1 MCGIFGYL
9 GEKDSYK
16 IVREGL
22 DKLSYRG
29 YDSAGIVSIVDSSFV
44 ENKCVG
50 HPENLSE
57 SGPKSRLSIGHNRW
71 ATHGSP
77 TKLNSHPHFSN
88 DKKIALVH
96 NGIIENYAHLKA
108 HLQAEGFNF
117 YSETDSELIPNLIQ
131 FYSKIFP
138 LDQAIMAALKVIRGA
153 YAIVFTHIDYPNKIF
168 AARLGSP
175 VCIGKDSNGGVY
187 ISSDFGSLP
196 AEANNVITMGDNRI
210 ATVGLGGNTN
220 IVSLEGKMMK
230 AIFEKVDLESAS
242 YSLGSFD
249 HFLEKEIF
257 EQADYIRNALT
268 GRVGSDD
275 IKIGGIVNSIDNILE
290 AEEIIYTGCGSAF
303 LAAQIGAFAME
314 TIARKRVRVIPAGEL
329 KYYNAVVNKKTV
341 LIAVSQSGETA
352 DTIGCIKAFKKHGA
366 HTIGIINVPNSTI
379 SKMVDSGTYIRAGK
393 EVSVASTKAVMNQIV
408 AMVSIAGMIGSKR
421 DFSAVSYEKFI
432 TELKNI
438 PSKIEKI
445 TSNTENI
452 KNISKNYS
460 KYDNM
465 LFIGRGMN
473 EMVAKEAALKV
484 KEISYIHAEGYSAAE
499 LKHGPL
505 ALICPEMPTVAIVQS
520 GPMEEKMISN
530 IREVKARSGI
540 VIGIIEENCSD
551 ELKNILD
558 EVIEV
563 PQCSSESLKPMVSLV
578 PCQLMAYYLAAER
591 GCSVDMP
598 RNLAKSVSVE

>member
-9 GEKDSYK
+9 GTKDSYK

-22 DKLSYRG
+22 EKLSYRG
-29 YDSAGIVSIVDSSFV
+29 YDSAGIVSVGGPGFI

-50 HPENLSE
+50 HPEKLSE
-57 SGPKSRLSIGHNRW
+57 SGPKSKLSIGHNRW

-88 DKKIALVH
+88 DRKIALVH

-108 HLQAEGFNF
+108 HLQAEGFVF

-131 FYSKIFP
+131 FYSKVLP

-153 YAIVFTHIDYPNKIF
+153 YAIVFVHIDWPNKIF

-175 VCIGKDSNGGVY
+175 VCIGKDSDGGIY

-196 AEANNVITMGDNRI
+196 SEANNVITMGDNRI
-210 ATVGLGGNTN
+210 ATVEFGGGTN
-220 IVSLEGKMMK
+220 IASLDGEMME
-230 AIFEKVDLESAS
+230 AVFEKVDLEVAS
-242 YSLGSFD
+242 YSLGSFN

-275 IKIGGIVNSIDNILE
+275 IKIGGIANSVDNILN

-314 TIARKRVRVIPAGEL
+314 TIARKRVRAIPAGEL
-329 KYYNAVVNKKTV
+329 KYYNAVVNDKTV

-408 AMVSIAGMIGSKR
+408 AMVSIAGMIGSKK
-421 DFSAVSYEKFI
+421 DFSALSYERFI
-432 TELKNI
+432 SELKSI
-438 PSKIEKI
+438 PSKVEKI
-445 TSNTENI
+445 TSD
-452 KNISKNYS
+452 ISKIKDISKIYS

-505 ALICPEMPTVAIVQS
+505 ALITPDMPTVAIVQS

-530 IREVKARSGI
+530 IREVKARGGI
-540 VIGIIEENCSD
+540 VIGIVEDSCSK

-558 EVIEV
+558 NIIEV
-563 PQCSSESLKPMVSLV
+563 PSCLNESLKPMVFLV
-578 PCQLMAYYLAAER
+578 PCQLLAYYLAVHR
-591 GCSVDMP
+591 GCDVDMP

>member
-9 GEKDSYK
+9 GDKDSYK

-22 DKLSYRG
+22 EKLSYRG
-29 YDSAGIVSIVDSSFV
+29 YDSAGIVSLTDMGLV
-44 ENKCVG
+44 ENKCIG
-50 HPENLSE
+50 HPDNLSE
-57 SGPKSRLSIGHNRW
+57 LGPKSKLSIGHNRW
-71 ATHGSP
+71 ATHGPP

-108 HLQAEGFNF
+108 HLQAEGFTF

-131 FYSKIFP
+131 FYSKVFP

-153 YAIVFTHIDYPNKIF
+153 YAIVFVHADYPERIF

-175 VCIGKDSNGGVY
+175 VCIGKDSDGGVY

-196 AEANNVITMGDNRI
+196 ADASNVITMGDNRI
-210 ATVGLGGNTN
+210 AMVDFGGDAKIISLSGEMMDAVFE
-220 IVSLEGKMMK
+220 IVNLER
-230 AIFEKVDLESAS
+230 AS
-242 YSLGSFD
+242 YSLGNFD

-268 GRVGSDD
+268 GRVGNSD
-275 IKIGGIVNSIDNILE
+275 IKIGGISSSIDNILD

-303 LAAQIGAFAME
+303 LAAKIGAFAME
-314 TIARKRVRVIPAGEL
+314 TIARKRVRIIPAGEL
-329 KYYNAVVNKKTV
+329 KYYNAVVNKNTV

-366 HTIGIINVPNSTI
+366 HTIGIVNVPNSTI
-379 SKMVDSGTYIRAGK
+379 SKMVDSGVYIRAGK
-393 EVSVASTKAVMNQIV
+393 EVSVASTKAVMNQII
-408 AMVSIAGMIGSKR
+408 AMVSMAGMIGSKK
-421 DFSAVSYEKFI
+421 DFSAISYERFI
-432 TELKNI
+432 SDLKSI
-438 PSKIEKI
+438 PSKVEKI
-445 TSNTENI
+445 TSDIDKI
-452 KNISKNYS
+452 KNISKIYS

-465 LFIGRGMN
+465 LFIGRGIN

-505 ALICPEMPTVAIVQS
+505 ALICSEMPTIAIVQS

-530 IREVKARSGI
+530 IREVKARGGA

-551 ELKNILD
+551 ELRNILD
-558 EVIEV
+558 ETIEV
-563 PQCSSESLKPMVSLV
+563 PYCSSESLKPIISLV
-578 PCQLMAYYLAAER
+578 PCQLMAYYIAIER

>member
-9 GEKDSYK
+9 GNKDSYK

-22 DKLSYRG
+22 EKLSYRG
-29 YDSAGIVSIVDSSFV
+29 YDSAGIVSVKGSGFFD
-44 ENKCVG
+44 NKCVG
-50 HPENLSE
+50 HPDLLSE
-57 SGPKSRLSIGHNRW
+57 SGPKSSLSIGHNRW
-71 ATHGSP
+71 ATHGAP

-88 DKKIALVH
+88 DRKIALVH

-108 HLQAEGFNF
+108 HLEAEGFIF

-131 FYSKIFP
+131 FYSKAFS
-138 LDQAIMAALKVIRGA
+138 LEQAIMAALKVIRGA
-153 YAIVFTHIDYPNKIF
+153 YAIVFVHIDHPSKIF

-175 VCIGKDSNGGVY
+175 VCIGKDSDGGIYV
-187 ISSDFGSLP
+187 SSDFGSLP
-196 AEANNVITMGDNRI
+196 AEVNNVITMSDNRV
-210 ATVGLGGNTN
+210 ATVEIGGEIN
-220 IVSLEGKMMK
+220 ITSLDGKMME
-230 AIFEKVDLESAS
+230 AIFERVDLESAS
-242 YSLGSFD
+242 YSLGNFD

-268 GRVGSDD
+268 GRVGNDE
-275 IKIGGIVNSIDNILE
+275 IRIGGIAGSISNILN

-303 LAAQIGAFAME
+303 LAAQIGAYAME
-314 TIARKRVRVIPAGEL
+314 TIARKRVRIIPAGEL
-329 KYYNAVVNKKTV
+329 KYYNAVINKNTV

-379 SKMVDSGTYIRAGK
+379 SKMVNSGVYIRAGK

-408 AMVSIAGMIGSKR
+408 AMVSMAGMIGSKK
-421 DFSAVSYEKFI
+421 DFSAISYERFI
-432 TELKNI
+432 LELKSI

-445 TSNTENI
+445 TSNINKI
-452 KNISKNYS
+452 KNISKIYS

-465 LFIGRGMN
+465 LFIGRGIN

-505 ALICPEMPTVAIVQS
+505 ALICSEMPTVAIVQS

-530 IREVKARSGI
+530 IREVKARDGI
-540 VIGIIEENCSD
+540 VIGIIEENCSN
-551 ELKNILD
+551 ELRNILD
-558 EVIEV
+558 EIIEV
-563 PQCSSESLKPMVSLV
+563 PSCSSESLRSMVSLV
-578 PCQLMAYYLAAER
+578 PCQLMAYYIAIER
-591 GCSVDMP
+591 GCPVDMP

>member
-1 MCGIFGYL
+1 
-9 GEKDSYK
+9 
-16 IVREGL
+16 
-22 DKLSYRG
+22 
-29 YDSAGIVSIVDSSFV
+29 
-44 ENKCVG
+44 
-50 HPENLSE
+50 
-57 SGPKSRLSIGHNRW
+57 
-71 ATHGSP
+71 
-77 TKLNSHPHFSN
+77 
-88 DKKIALVH
+88 
-96 NGIIENYAHLKA
+96 
-108 HLQAEGFNF
+108 
-117 YSETDSELIPNLIQ
+117 
-131 FYSKIFP
+131 
-138 LDQAIMAALKVIRGA
+138 
-153 YAIVFTHIDYPNKIF
+153 
-168 AARLGSP
+168 
-175 VCIGKDSNGGVY
+175 
-187 ISSDFGSLP
+187 
-196 AEANNVITMGDNRI
+196 
-210 ATVGLGGNTN
+210 
-220 IVSLEGKMMK
+220 
-230 AIFEKVDLESAS
+230 
-242 YSLGSFD
+242 
-249 HFLEKEIF
+249 
-257 EQADYIRNALT
+257 
-268 GRVGSDD
+268 
-275 IKIGGIVNSIDNILE
+275 
-290 AEEIIYTGCGSAF
+290 
-303 LAAQIGAFAME
+303 
-314 TIARKRVRVIPAGEL
+314 
-329 KYYNAVVNKKTV
+329 
-341 LIAVSQSGETA
+341 
-352 DTIGCIKAFKKHGA
+352 
-366 HTIGIINVPNSTI
+366 
-379 SKMVDSGTYIRAGK
+379 
-393 EVSVASTKAVMNQIV
+393 
-408 AMVSIAGMIGSKR
+408 MIGSKR

-445 TSNTENI
+445 TSNTEKI

-578 PCQLMAYYLAAER
+578 PCQLMAYYLAVER